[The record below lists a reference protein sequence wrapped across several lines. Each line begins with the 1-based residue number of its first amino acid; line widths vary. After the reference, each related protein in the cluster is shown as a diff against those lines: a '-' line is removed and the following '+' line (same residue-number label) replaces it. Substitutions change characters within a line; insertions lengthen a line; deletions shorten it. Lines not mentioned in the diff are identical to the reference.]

1 MQLDLFSNFA
11 PPRDLW
17 MVIPCSGAKLDR
29 ASKARDLYVG
39 SMFKSSLKAAE
50 AQVAWG
56 GGAVLILSAL
66 HGLVR
71 LDDVLEPYEQRIDQ
85 PGAVSAEKVAAQALA
100 LGIDWD
106 SDVFALLPK
115 AYFAKLDDAL
125 RSFDC
130 HPHFC
135 YEASDRGIG
144 EQRRVNRLAAA

>member
-1 MQLDLFSNFA
+1 MV
-11 PPRDLW
+11 W

-29 ASKARDLYVG
+29 PAKARELYVG
-39 SMFKSSLKAAE
+39 SMFASSLKAAL
-50 AQVAWG
+50 ASVADAG
-56 GGAVLILSAL
+56 GEVLILSAL

-71 LDDVLEPYEQRIDQ
+71 LDDELAPYEQRIDK
-85 PGAVSAEKVAAQALA
+85 PGAVSAEKVAEQALE

-106 SDVFALLPK
+106 SDVYALLPK

-130 HPHFC
+130 YPHFC

-144 EQRRVNRLAAA
+144 EQRRVNRLAAAA